1 MAMAMRDS
9 VTVSMADDSS
19 GVFSV
24 MSRVN
29 WVCVLTVAGTTSLQA
44 GTSNTS
50 SKVRASG
57 RFLASIYAL
66 MRRSGRGFWYPA
78 RQALHSIVAEAQ
90 G

>member
-9 VTVSMADDSS
+9 VTVSIAEESS

-29 WVCVLTVAGTTSLQA
+29 WVYVLTSAGTTSLPA

-50 SKVRASG
+50 SNVRASG
-57 RFLASIYAL
+57 RILASI
-66 MRRSGRGFWYPA
+66 
-78 RQALHSIVAEAQ
+78 IV
-90 G
+90 